1 MTIPVLVVDASEQFG
16 TLIRQTLEDTGY
28 YQVTLVT
35 NGAEAVKYSQSSDIR
50 LAIVDFD
57 LPDSQGPDIIRQL
70 QATNDD
76 LAVIAIPYS
85 TEPDDPDMKDLT
97 VDGLLSKPFYL
108 PDLLKI
114 VATALDLPDAPV
126 SLAPSRPG
134 PIGDEPARPSKSLA
148 PWLTDVDQAAQYLTR
163 LFLDVS
169 AVAAMLTRDQRLWA
183 YAGDLDQSQLKGLTK
198 MIASYWKGKGVRGAS
213 VKFISFPESDDDF
226 MLYSTIVSGDI
237 ILSLIFTA
245 ETSFSTIRHQA
256 EHFSKTLAQVDPSEP
271 STDNNESE
279 DTP

>member
-35 NGAEAVKYSQSSDIR
+35 NGAEAAKFSQSSDIR

-57 LPDSQGPDIIRQL
+57 LPDAKGPDIIRLL
-70 QATNDD
+70 QAAIDD

-134 PIGDEPARPSKSLA
+134 PIGDEPARPTKALA
-148 PWLTDVDQAAQYLTR
+148 PWLTDVDMAAQYLTR

-169 AVAAMLTRDQRLWA
+169 AVAAILTRDQRLWA
-183 YAGDLDQSQLKGLTK
+183 YAGELDQEQLTGLTK
-198 MIASYWKGKGVRGAS
+198 IIAGYWKGKQARGAS
-213 VKFISFPESDDDF
+213 VKFISFPESAGDF
-226 MLYSTIVSGDI
+226 ILYSTIVSGNI

-271 STDNNESE
+271 STEEIESE

>member
-35 NGAEAVKYSQSSDIR
+35 NGSEAVKICQSRDIR

-57 LPDSQGPDIIRQL
+57 LPDAKGADIIRHL
-70 QATNDD
+70 QAAIDD

-85 TEPDDPDMKDLT
+85 KEPDDPDMKDLT
-97 VDGLLSKPFYL
+97 VDGLLTKPFYL

-126 SLAPSRPG
+126 SLKPSRPG
-134 PIGDEPARPSKSLA
+134 PIGDEPTRPSKSLA
-148 PWLTDVDQAAQYLTR
+148 PWLSDVDQAAQYLTR

-169 AVAAMLTRDQRLWA
+169 AVAAMLTRDQQLWA
-183 YAGDLDQSQLKGLTK
+183 YAGDFDQSQLKRLTK
-198 MIASYWKGKGVRGAS
+198 MIASYWKGKGARGAS
-213 VKFISFPESDDDF
+213 VKFINLPESDDDF

-245 ETSFSTIRHQA
+245 ETSFSTVRRQA

-271 STDNNESE
+271 PNENNETK